1 MLEVT
6 VKTLDSQNHSFS
18 VPDDITV
25 KEFKE
30 KISPTLGIA
39 PDKQRLIFCG
49 RVLQDE
55 KKLNEYDVNGK
66 VIHLV
71 QRPPPQ
77 AHQASS
83 QAAGSGSTS
92 APAGSRTGHT
102 RDGGSFLLGAFTI
115 PQDMMDPAHVQ
126 QIVQEVVSGMGE
138 IGRNATV
145 MSRTSDDGS
154 SVDVHINLGQVPVQN
169 EAQVRINQVQTMV
182 TRAHRILDSLEG
194 ENSSNGTAT
203 DSSMQVDSEGEMDV
217 ANTQN
222 NQDNSASSNG
232 AAAVRITSESIRS
245 VLPIVT
251 SISSNPPS
259 STSAAAVNVE
269 TPVVISSQS
278 ESTGQP
284 VSQNP
289 RFGEGLAQAARAA
302 VAAAVAAAAGA
313 AAAAARAATA
323 SAVFPAVTLS
333 ARTSHSTTQSSGQ
346 QQPSQTQSSGE
357 SANSQAPPASST
369 AEPTQPSGAPESAN
383 TAASAAP
390 STNGRPR
397 REIRQPSIQTLA
409 SLFEAVNQVNSRMQ
423 SHFQQCIQNLR
434 ADAAVT
440 SSAQL
445 VERQQLFN
453 KILQL
458 LHYLSHAYHSLSDL
472 SVSFTQLPP
481 RTLRVRILASSPTI
495 LHAGVP
501 VQAQIN
507 VNASRNPADTAPT
520 TTASTTAAAASCTSS
535 STTSSEP
542 SATPR
547 YVTADFTSTTTT
559 TPSST
564 TANSG
569 SGSNSAQSMFSNNN
583 PLFFMEVGPSGIT
596 IDSILATVVDNAP
609 DVVDGADSNTS
620 AASSEA
626 TATAT
631 TATSSSSGPLP
642 SAADVVD
649 GADSNTSAASSEA
662 TATTT
667 ATSSSGPLPSA
678 ASTNARRSQSPTSA
692 SFQQSRSSNMFSF
705 PVVSGAQ
712 SFSVPLRG
720 LNSFPVPLPSL
731 NSTSSSSSSF
741 DPCLPCN
748 SRWVLES
755 SGRRRNGRQARP
767 RQTINIPTSAQGR
780 PDDQLQQVFSG
791 LMSSIFGENNM
802 QSSGRVP
809 FNVSVGQ
816 PGFAVFSNSSN
827 SSSNTTEEGRNPTV
841 FRWESGI
848 TNLMEQLNSRGPER
862 RTMPSATGDQQ
873 NPPSSQS
880 TLNSQSR
887 IRNNQQMNPDE
898 FLATIMRSISTQ
910 PSQPSANEQTSP
922 TVADVLLNGMDDSPQ
937 ADGENFFLDLFACIA
952 RCASFQDIINMFF
965 GQSEPLTRIKE
976 PLQRFIREQV
986 LGNAEPTEENINQA
1000 VETLIN
1006 QMNVLI
1012 ETTEREAT
1020 IRNDVDYIATMKN
1033 FLRQN
1038 LRSLIN
1044 SVLNPPETPS
1054 FGTFMYTKCRTF
1066 VTELISLNLHCFAD
1080 GAASMERIVHARINQ
1095 MAPGVTPI
1103 VHQWMT
1109 MVALREIRTNF
1120 ATFNSPVELIRH
1132 YIIYKDVATS
1142 PESPPTTEA
1151 DVNMNHEEHL
1161 ASESINRTEPRTVK
1175 EENVLENS
1183 ANRADSVERMETD
1196 SSFVESEEP
1205 TVLGMLKE
1213 LADNGTAV
1221 SNGPESAADLHS
1233 TSALPVTVNDLPEVV
1248 IGTETW
1254 HASVPREWVPII
1266 TRDVQ
1271 RQRRQASQTPFS
1283 DAYLGGMPSKRR
1295 KIMANNANSMLG
1307 PVPNI
1312 LPETLQQA
1320 IAATGVQ
1327 PLTSLEE
1334 IKRDA
1339 SQDSTLQAAYTDQL
1353 KCAVQDRLRND
1364 LDYRPEQFPNCE
1376 QYFNA
1381 GSK

>member
-83 QAAGSGSTS
+83 QAAGSGATNTS
-92 APAGSRTGHT
+92 AGARTGHT

-169 EAQVRINQVQTMV
+169 EAQVRINQVQTML

-194 ENSSNGTAT
+194 ENSNNGTAN

-217 ANTQN
+217 SSTQSG
-222 NQDNSASSNG
+222 QENSASSNG
-232 AAAVRITSESIRS
+232 TAAAVRITSESIRS
-245 VLPIVT
+245 VVPIVT
-251 SISSNPPS
+251 SIASNPPS
-259 STSAAAVNVE
+259 STSAAAINVE

-284 VSQNP
+284 ISQNP

-333 ARTSHSTTQSSGQ
+333 ARTSHSTSQSSGQ
-346 QQPSQTQSSGE
+346 QSPQTPSTTE
-357 SANSQAPPASST
+357 PANSQVPQANST
-369 AEPTQPSGAPESAN
+369 AEPPQPSATTDSAN
-383 TAASAAP
+383 TTPTTAAAP
-390 STNGRPR
+390 SANGRPR

-409 SLFEAVNQVNSRMQ
+409 NLFEEVNKVNTRMQ

-445 VERQQLFN
+445 GERQQLFN
-453 KILQL
+453 KISQL

-507 VNASRNPADTAPT
+507 VNASRNPAENAT
-520 TTASTTAAAASCTSS
+520 TTTSCTTATSTTSS
-535 STTSSEP
+535 STTSSAEP
-542 SATPR
+542 STTPR
-547 YVTADFTSTTTT
+547 YVTADFTSATTT

-569 SGSNSAQSMFSNNN
+569 SGANSAQSMFSNNN

-609 DVVDGADSNTS
+609 DVLVDTNTTT
-620 AASSEA
+620 AASSES
-626 TATAT
+626 TAT
-631 TATSSSSGPLP
+631 TTTTTSSSSTP
-642 SAADVVD
+642 SPA
-649 GADSNTSAASSEA
+649 AASA
-662 TATTT
+662 NT
-667 ATSSSGPLPSA
+667 
-678 ASTNARRSQSPTSA
+678 RRSQSPTSTP
-692 SFQQSRSSNMFSF
+692 FQQSRSSANMFSF

-767 RQTINIPTSAQGR
+767 RQTINIPPTTQGR

-791 LMSSIFGENNM
+791 LMSSIFGETNM
-802 QSSGRVP
+802 QNSGRVP

-816 PGFAVFSNSSN
+816 PGFAVFSSSSN
-827 SSSNTTEEGRNPTV
+827 SSSNTTEEGRRDPTLL
-841 FRWESGI
+841 RWDSTI
-848 TNLMEQLNSRGPER
+848 ATLMDQLNAQRVPER
-862 RTMPSATGDQQ
+862 RTTSSTPGEQQ
-873 NPPSSQS
+873 NAPSSQS
-880 TLNSQSR
+880 TLNSQPRAQS
-887 IRNNQQMNPDE
+887 NPQLHPDD
-898 FLATIMRSISTQ
+898 FLATIMRGISTQ
-910 PSQPSANEQTSP
+910 QPTPPTQQSSNDQTLSA
-922 TVADVLLNGMDDSPQ
+922 VADFILNDFDDNSPQ

-952 RCASFQDIINMFF
+952 RTTTFQDIISMCF
-965 GQSEPLTRIKE
+965 GHSEPLTRIKE
-976 PLQRFIREQV
+976 PLQRFIHEQV

-1000 VETLIN
+1000 VETLISQLN
-1006 QMNVLI
+1006 TLI
-1012 ETTEREAT
+1012 ESTERDAT

-1044 SVLNPPETPS
+1044 SVLNPPETVS
-1054 FGTFMYTKCRTF
+1054 FGTFMYSKCKTF

-1080 GAASMERIVHARINQ
+1080 GAASMERIVQARINQ
-1095 MAPGVTPI
+1095 MTVGVAPM

-1120 ATFNSPVELIRH
+1120 ATFSSPVELIRH
-1132 YIIYKDVATS
+1132 YIIYRDVATS

-1151 DVNMNHEEHL
+1151 DVNMNHEEHF
-1161 ASESINRTEPRTVK
+1161 ASESGRTEPRTVK
-1175 EENVLENS
+1175 EENVTENS
-1183 ANRADSVERMETD
+1183 SNRADTIEHMETEP
-1196 SSFVESEEP
+1196 SFGETEEP

-1221 SNGPESAADLHS
+1221 ANGPESAADLHS

-1295 KIMANNANSMLG
+1295 KIMTTNANSMLG

-1320 IAATGVQ
+1320 ITAAGVQ

-1334 IKRDA
+1334 VKRDA

-1364 LDYRPEQFPNCE
+1364 MDYRPEQFPNCE
-1376 QYFNA
+1376 QYFNS